1 MEKEMW
7 LSLEEIE
14 NRYDGQWVLVRET
27 EWDAQGDPTQGI
39 VLAHDAAR
47 GKLVASLQQLHQTEP
62 GTKTFVFFAGP
73 KVPEGLSV
81 LL

>member
-1 MEKEMW
+1 MEKESW

-14 NRYDGQWVLVRET
+14 HRYDGQWVLVKET
-27 EWDAQGDPTQGI
+27 EWDAQGDPIQGI
-39 VLAHDAAR
+39 VIAHDSAR
-47 GKLVASLQQLHQTEP
+47 EKLVASLQQLHRAEP
-62 GTKTFVFFAGP
+62 GTKTFVFYAGP